1 KVNAVKNEE
10 ASQVSRLE
18 EEVRALKQKLLAH
31 EQQTA
36 SMASLS
42 SPPPSTPA
50 GGNGGDSNDTSA
62 ATAGEGVAGGN
73 GGGDRYKQQIAEM
86 EAAMKS
92 TWE

>member
-1 KVNAVKNEE
+1 MKNEE

-42 SPPPSTPA
+42 SPPPSAPA
-50 GGNGGDSNDTSA
+50 GGNGGDTKDNSDTSA
-62 ATAGEGVAGGN
+62 ATAGEGVAGGS
-73 GGGDRYKQQIAEM
+73 GGGDRLDSGLERLFM
-86 EAAMKS
+86 GPG
-92 TWE
+92 